1 MSRAHAASVGCAYC
15 VGFSGELSSD
25 PPSSRLMETALYYT
39 LSTIAQ
45 TLAGALA
52 ILVAVVLFKLSA
64 LAKEHEAS
72 ADILNQHSVD
82 ADVYLPMARTHG
94 YDAMA
99 ARVQEVMG
107 WAITHRQQLRRAC
120 AAATAAFNTWGR
132 INSRPY
138 AALGTSVV
146 DIAACFI
153 GLPFTPRLASSPWAP
168 CLLVFT
174 VGLGIVCL
182 LLYVWLIVAIV
193 RKAAG

>member
-25 PPSSRLMETALYYT
+25 PLSSRLMETALYYT

-82 ADVYLPMARTHG
+82 ADV
-94 YDAMA
+94 
-99 ARVQEVMG
+99 
-107 WAITHRQQLRRAC
+107 
-120 AAATAAFNTWGR
+120 
-132 INSRPY
+132 
-138 AALGTSVV
+138 V

-193 RKAAG
+193 RKPAG